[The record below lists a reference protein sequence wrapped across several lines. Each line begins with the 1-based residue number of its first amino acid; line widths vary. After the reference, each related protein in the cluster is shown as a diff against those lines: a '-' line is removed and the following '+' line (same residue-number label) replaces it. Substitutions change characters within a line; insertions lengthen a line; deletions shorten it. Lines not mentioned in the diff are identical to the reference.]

1 MRNGIWRHA
10 ARLPVRDPERAVTL
24 GEGDTPLVRLPRWGA
39 AHGLERV
46 YAKLEFANPTGSYK
60 DRGMAVLVAIAA
72 EAGARHLVEDSS
84 GNAGAAAAAY
94 AARAGLTCTVYAPA
108 AAPAAK
114 LRQIRA
120 YGAELVEVSGPRSAV
135 ADAARSHGEQLGV
148 YHVSHNDNPA
158 FVHGNKSYAYELT
171 EAWVDGQLGETGL
184 PLHVVIPTGGGALF
198 CGAWQGFQEDQR
210 PLGGRDL
217 PRMHAAQ
224 TIACAPL
231 AIAWEQGLDGPA
243 VIERQPSACGGIEIE
258 RPARGTEIL
267 SAIRESGGS
276 VIASEEAA
284 ILTQRDL
291 LAQLEGIYCE
301 PTSAAAF
308 AALAQLAQR
317 RLIGPEEVV
326 VVAVT
331 GSGLKDPGPQS

>member
-10 ARLPVRDPERAVTL
+10 ARLPVRDPDAAVTL

-39 AHGLERV
+39 AHGLKRV
-46 YAKLEFANPTGSYK
+46 YAKLELANPTGSYK
-60 DRGMAVLVAIAA
+60 DRGMAVLVAIAV

-114 LRQIRA
+114 LHQIRA
-120 YGAELVEVSGPRSAV
+120 YGADLIEVPGPRQAV
-135 ADAARSHGEQLGV
+135 ADAARIHGAEPGV

-158 FVHGNKSYAYELT
+158 FVHGNKSFAYELT
-171 EAWVDGQLGETGL
+171 EAWMDGQLGDTGS

-198 CGAWQGFQEDQR
+198 CGTWQGFGEDR
-210 PLGGRDL
+210 ISFAGREL

-224 TIACAPL
+224 TVACAPL
-231 AIAWEQGLDGPA
+231 AIAWEQALVDPA
-243 VIERQPSACGGIEIE
+243 TIDRQPSACGGIEIE
-258 RPARGTEIL
+258 RPARGSEIL
-267 SAIRESGGS
+267 TAIRESGGS
-276 VIASEEAA
+276 AIASEEAA
-284 ILTQRDL
+284 ILTERDL

-301 PTSAAAF
+301 PTSAAAL

-317 RLIGPEEVV
+317 CLIGPEDVII
-326 VVAVT
+326 VAVT
-331 GSGLKDPGPQS
+331 GSGLKDPGPQR